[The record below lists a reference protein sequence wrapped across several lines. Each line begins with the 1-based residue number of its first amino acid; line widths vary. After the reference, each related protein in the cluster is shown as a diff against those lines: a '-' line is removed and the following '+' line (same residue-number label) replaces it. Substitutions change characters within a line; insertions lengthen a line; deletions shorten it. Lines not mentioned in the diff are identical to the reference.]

1 MKHYFPMLLL
11 SLIGG
16 LTGCS
21 CVHPSSQPGKHALN
35 HQQEST
41 LIYQQPATHL
51 HWSAVIVEPVRWHV
65 TSFCHRL
72 SAERQALL
80 RFHLENALAQELKG
94 NDPHGPVLRV
104 QAEITEVKPVSPLL
118 NIASSALILL
128 PVQSGGSAIQIRVV
142 DAAGKTLYLD
152 ASLADNAGLSDFHG
166 HFTTW
171 AHSNTALDRI
181 AERTRTLLEKTDDA
195 RR

>member
-1 MKHYFPMLLL
+1 MKYCFPILLL
-11 SLIGG
+11 SVFGG

-21 CVHPSSQPGKHALN
+21 CVHPTSQPGKNALN
-35 HQQEST
+35 PQQESM
-41 LIYQQPATHL
+41 LIYQQPVTHL

-65 TSFCHRL
+65 TSPCHRL

-80 RFHLENALAQELKG
+80 RFHLENALARALKG

-104 QAEITEVKPVSPLL
+104 QADITEVKPVSPLL

-128 PVQSGGSAIQIRVV
+128 PVQSGGSAVQIRVV
-142 DAAGKTLYLD
+142 DATGKTLYLD

-181 AERTRTLLEKTDDA
+181 AEQTRTLLEKTDGPH
-195 RR
+195 

>member
-1 MKHYFPMLLL
+1 MKYCFPILLL
-11 SLIGG
+11 SVFGG

-21 CVHPSSQPGKHALN
+21 CVHPTSQPGKNALN
-35 HQQEST
+35 PQQESM
-41 LIYQQPATHL
+41 LIYQQPVTRL

-65 TSFCHRL
+65 TSPCHRL

-80 RFHLENALAQELKG
+80 RFHLENALARALKG
-94 NDPHGPVLRV
+94 NDSHGPVLRV
-104 QAEITEVKPVSPLL
+104 QADITEVKPVSPLL

-128 PVQSGGSAIQIRVV
+128 PVQSGGSAVQIRVV
-142 DAAGKTLYLD
+142 DATGKTLYLD

-181 AERTRTLLEKTDDA
+181 AEQTRTLLETTDGPH
-195 RR
+195 

>member
-1 MKHYFPMLLL
+1 MKYYFSIFLL
-11 SLIGG
+11 SMIGV

-21 CVHPSSQPGKHALN
+21 CVHPASQPGKNALN
-35 HQQEST
+35 PQQEST
-41 LIYQQPATHL
+41 LIYQQPATRL
-51 HWSAVIVEPVRWHV
+51 HWSAVIVESVRWHV
-65 TSFCHRL
+65 TSLCYRL

-80 RFHLENALAQELKG
+80 RFHLENALARELKG

-104 QAEITEVKPVSPLL
+104 QAEITEVKPVAPLL
-118 NIASSALILL
+118 NVASSALILL
-128 PVQSGGSAIQIRVV
+128 PVQSGGSAIQIRVI

-181 AERTRTLLEKTDDA
+181 AERTRNLLEQTDGPH
-195 RR
+195 

>member
-1 MKHYFPMLLL
+1 MKYYFSIFLL
-11 SLIGG
+11 SMIGV

-21 CVHPSSQPGKHALN
+21 CVHPASQPGKNALN
-35 HQQEST
+35 PQQEST
-41 LIYQQPATHL
+41 LIYQQPAMRL

-65 TSFCHRL
+65 TSLCYRL

-80 RFHLENALAQELKG
+80 RFHLENALARELKG

-104 QAEITEVKPVSPLL
+104 QADITEVKPVAPLL
-118 NIASSALILL
+118 NVASSALILL
-128 PVQSGGSAIQIRVV
+128 PVQSGGSAIQIRVT
-142 DAAGKTLYLD
+142 DAAGKMLYLD

-171 AHSNTALDRI
+171 AHSNTTLDRI
-181 AERTRTLLEKTDDA
+181 AERTRNLLEQTDGPH
-195 RR
+195 

>member
-1 MKHYFPMLLL
+1 MKYCFPILLL
-11 SLIGG
+11 SVIWG
-16 LTGCS
+16 LTGSS
-21 CVHPSSQPGKHALN
+21 CVHPTSQPGKNALN
-35 HQQEST
+35 PQQESM
-41 LIYQQPATHL
+41 LIYQQPVTRL

-65 TSFCHRL
+65 TSPCHRL

-80 RFHLENALAQELKG
+80 RFHLENALARALKG

-104 QAEITEVKPVSPLL
+104 QADITEVKPVSPLL

-128 PVQSGGSAIQIRVV
+128 PVQSGGSAVQIRVV
-142 DAAGKTLYLD
+142 DATGQTLYLD

-181 AERTRTLLEKTDDA
+181 AEQTRTLLETTDGPH
-195 RR
+195 

>member
-1 MKHYFPMLLL
+1 MKYYFSIFLL
-11 SLIGG
+11 SVIGV

-21 CVHPSSQPGKHALN
+21 CVHPTSQPGKNALN

-41 LIYQQPATHL
+41 LIYQQPAMRL

-65 TSFCHRL
+65 TSPCHRL

-80 RFHLENALAQELKG
+80 RFHLENALARELKG

-104 QAEITEVKPVSPLL
+104 LADITEVKPVSPLL
-118 NIASSALILL
+118 NVASSALILL
-128 PVQSGGSAIQIRVV
+128 PVQSGGSAIQIRVT

-152 ASLADNAGLSDFHG
+152 ASLADNARLSDFRG
-166 HFTTW
+166 HFTAW
-171 AHSNTALDRI
+171 AHSNTTLDRI
-181 AERTRTLLEKTDDA
+181 AERTRTLLEKTDGPH
-195 RR
+195 

>member
-1 MKHYFPMLLL
+1 MKYCFPILLL
-11 SLIGG
+11 SVIWG

-21 CVHPSSQPGKHALN
+21 CVHPTSQPGKNALN
-35 HQQEST
+35 PQQESM
-41 LIYQQPATHL
+41 LIYQQPVTRL

-65 TSFCHRL
+65 TSPCHRL

-80 RFHLENALAQELKG
+80 RFHLENALARALKG

-104 QAEITEVKPVSPLL
+104 QADITEVKPVSPLL

-128 PVQSGGSAIQIRVV
+128 PVQSGGSAVQIRVV
-142 DAAGKTLYLD
+142 DATGQTLYLD

-181 AERTRTLLEKTDDA
+181 AEQTRTLLETTDGPH
-195 RR
+195 

>member
-1 MKHYFPMLLL
+1 MKHYFPILLL

-35 HQQEST
+35 PQQEST
-41 LIYQQPATHL
+41 LIYQQPATRL

-65 TSFCHRL
+65 TSPCHRL

-128 PVQSGGSAIQIRVV
+128 PVQSGGSAIQIRVA
-142 DAAGKTLYLD
+142 DAEGKTLYLD

>member
-1 MKHYFPMLLL
+1 MKYCFPILLL
-11 SLIGG
+11 SVFGG

-21 CVHPSSQPGKHALN
+21 CVHPTSQPGKNALN
-35 HQQEST
+35 PQQESM
-41 LIYQQPATHL
+41 LIYQQPVTHL

-65 TSFCHRL
+65 TSPCHQL

-80 RFHLENALAQELKG
+80 RFHLENALARELKG

-104 QAEITEVKPVSPLL
+104 QADITEVKPVSPLL
-118 NIASSALILL
+118 NITSSALILL
-128 PVQSGGSAIQIRVV
+128 PVQSGGSAVQIRVV
-142 DAAGKTLYLD
+142 DATGKTLYLD

-181 AERTRTLLEKTDDA
+181 AEQTRTLLEKTDGPH
-195 RR
+195 

>member
-1 MKHYFPMLLL
+1 MKYCFAILLL
-11 SLIGG
+11 SVIGG

-21 CVHPSSQPGKHALN
+21 CVHPTSQPGKNALN
-35 HQQEST
+35 PQQENM
-41 LIYQQPATHL
+41 LIYQQPMTRL

-65 TSFCHRL
+65 TSPCHRL

-80 RFHLENALAQELKG
+80 RFHLENALARALKG

-104 QAEITEVKPVSPLL
+104 QADITEVKPVSPLL

-128 PVQSGGSAIQIRVV
+128 PVQSGGSAVQIRVI
-142 DAAGKTLYLD
+142 DATGKTLYLD

-181 AERTRTLLEKTDDA
+181 AEQTRTLLEKTDGPH
-195 RR
+195 

>member
-1 MKHYFPMLLL
+1 MKHCFPILLL
-11 SLIGG
+11 SVIGG

-21 CVHPSSQPGKHALN
+21 CVHPTSQPGKNALN
-35 HQQEST
+35 PQQENM
-41 LIYQQPATHL
+41 LIYQQPVTRL

-65 TSFCHRL
+65 TSPCHRL

-80 RFHLENALAQELKG
+80 RFHLENALARELKG

-104 QAEITEVKPVSPLL
+104 QADITEVKPVSPLL

-128 PVQSGGSAIQIRVV
+128 PVQSGGSAVQIRVV
-142 DAAGKTLYLD
+142 DTTGKRLYLD

-181 AERTRTLLEKTDDA
+181 AEQTRTLLETTDGPH
-195 RR
+195 

>member
-1 MKHYFPMLLL
+1 MKYCFPILLL
-11 SLIGG
+11 SVIGG

-21 CVHPSSQPGKHALN
+21 CVHPTSQPGKNALN
-35 HQQEST
+35 PQQESM
-41 LIYQQPATHL
+41 LIYQQPATRL
-51 HWSAVIVEPVRWHV
+51 HWSAVIVEPVHWHV
-65 TSFCHRL
+65 TSPCHRL

-80 RFHLENALAQELKG
+80 RFHLENALARELKG

-104 QAEITEVKPVSPLL
+104 QADITEVKPVSPLL
-118 NIASSALILL
+118 NIASSTLILL
-128 PVQSGGSAIQIRVV
+128 PVQSGGSAIQIRVI
-142 DAAGKTLYLD
+142 DATGKTLYLD

-181 AERTRTLLEKTDDA
+181 AEQTRTLLEKTDGPH
-195 RR
+195 